1 MRILSTFVSA
11 TDIFGVFISQFI
23 QQEMTTNYYRKSKL
37 VGHKL
42 PARLLPG
49 TLPQNKKVLL
59 VTLATLLL

>member
-42 PARLLPG
+42 PAP
-49 TLPQNKKVLL
+49 PPKKKKVWL
-59 VTLATLLL
+59 VPLATLLICFN

>member
-42 PARLLPG
+42 PG

-59 VTLATLLL
+59 VTLATLLLCFD